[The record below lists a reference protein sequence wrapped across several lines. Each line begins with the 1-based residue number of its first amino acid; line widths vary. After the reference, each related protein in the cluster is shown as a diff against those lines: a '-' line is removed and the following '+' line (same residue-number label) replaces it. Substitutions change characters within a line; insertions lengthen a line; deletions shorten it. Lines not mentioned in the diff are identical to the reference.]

1 MYNII
6 VRQNQSQLNCRAQ
19 IWNEGLCQ
27 VGVTNP
33 TYFTTA
39 FSSAYENLL
48 FIFIFGVEETWK
60 KFNMISKADEQ
71 S

>member
-1 MYNII
+1 M
-6 VRQNQSQLNCRAQ
+6 
-19 IWNEGLCQ
+19 
-27 VGVTNP
+27 GVTNP

-39 FSSAYENLL
+39 FSSAYEIFYL
-48 FIFIFGVEETWK
+48 FFIFGVEETWK

>member
-1 MYNII
+1 M
-6 VRQNQSQLNCRAQ
+6 
-19 IWNEGLCQ
+19 
-27 VGVTNP
+27 GVTNP